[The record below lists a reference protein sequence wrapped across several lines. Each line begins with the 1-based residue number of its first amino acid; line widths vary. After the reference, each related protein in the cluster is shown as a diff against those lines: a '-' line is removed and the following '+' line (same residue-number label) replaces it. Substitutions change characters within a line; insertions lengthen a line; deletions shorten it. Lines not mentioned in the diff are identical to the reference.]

1 MALQCFVLFGS
12 MTCISLCIGRKL
24 KILVAP
30 VALDLQAPACQ
41 PKDPS
46 MILEATPQTKE
57 AAEAITVD
65 KVIVFGLNFHI
76 VFGYVRV
83 TINFLELPL
92 TLRICHLPNVHFLDF

>member
-1 MALQCFVLFGS
+1 M
-12 MTCISLCIGRKL
+12 
-24 KILVAP
+24 VAP
-30 VALDLQAPACQ
+30 VVLDLQAPACQ

-76 VFGYVRV
+76 IFGYVRADNLCFG
-83 TINFLELPL
+83 TCADFKDLSL
-92 TLRICHLPNVHFLDF
+92 TKCTFFQTFN

>member
-1 MALQCFVLFGS
+1 MALQCFVLFGR
-12 MTCISLCIGRKL
+12 MTCLSLCIGRKL

-65 KVIVFGLNFHI
+65 KVTLFGLLFYI
-76 VFGYVRV
+76 IFGYVRADDL
-83 TINFLELPL
+83 FFGL
-92 TLRICHLPNVHFLDF
+92 LR